1 MKTRQLFTIAATAL
15 FFAACSE
22 QDGLEQAE
30 LTNGNPQ
37 TSGNAVV
44 FDTYMSNPT
53 ATRSGSPG
61 AIDTDRLKQSGYGFG
76 VFAYKTGTS
85 NYADYRT
92 QNAVTRRYP
101 NFMYNE
107 HIRYDAVQAKWVYD
121 NPQNTK
127 YWPNEVHDFWGD
139 NVDDQNN
146 DSANDPATT
155 DYTNGGLVSFFAY
168 APYVPESDKV
178 TTPAIAGQTVRDVPT
193 VFEGGILTYSTPS
206 FNGGTPTATA
216 TEERYKFSDPY
227 VGYKIAQESSKQVDL
242 LWATTLGSSESVL
255 NQGMQLG
262 NSAELLPE
270 FTTYGLEIKNDYVT
284 DPLHPFY
291 LRPTYNVPTDLT
303 KQKTNGT
310 VNLHFKHALAKV
322 GGAYHGTGDGSDEDP
337 STPTN
342 GLMIILDVDKD
353 EHETGG
359 SLYPYA
365 GTITPQTPYNTK
377 VTVNEIVLQS
387 EKQLTQLGMHDI
399 KENIAFDYSN
409 DAQAEPLF
417 NTGLLN
423 LATGVWHDVRYLPY
437 DNGQT
442 VRTQTILSPG
452 APFDGTTDDG
462 SKDAVLHPNIAEPTA
477 YATQPYTRERYEELP
492 IGVTTIAKNVY
503 KSNTQPFV
511 FIPGTYPIITITVDY
526 TVRTFDAK
534 LADNYSE
541 VRQRITKRLCIL
553 DQILLNK
560 QYNILIHLG
569 LTSVKFTA
577 TVSDWDVTDAHVGS
591 TTDPGDGQSVVQTYD
606 QDVEHVYLPINVAD
620 IDHCSLTSIADFPA
634 TGALSRDLGV
644 VTFFYAD
651 GAERTSHLE
660 GMTFTLTPTM
670 EGAAVTVDCDEA
682 SPTYGHVTIT
692 LPPNNTTAARNFNL
706 AIHYGY
712 YTFNVP
718 FIQRAPEP

>member
-1 MKTRQLFTIAATAL
+1 MKYYRLIPALAALAAL
-15 FFAACSE
+15 ITACSE
-22 QDGLEQAE
+22 
-30 LTNGNPQ
+30 
-37 TSGNAVV
+37 SGNLSQPTQANLNTPDNAVQ
-44 FDTYMSNPT
+44 FDTYLSKSA

-61 AIDTDRLKQSGYGFG
+61 AIDTDKLKQSGYGFG
-76 VFAYKTGTS
+76 VFAYKTGTGS
-85 NYADYRT
+85 YAAYRT
-92 QNAVTRRYP
+92 QNATARRYP

-107 HIRYDAVQAKWVYD
+107 YIRYDAAQAKWVYD
-121 NPQNTK
+121 NPKNTK

-155 DYTNGGLVSFFAY
+155 TDYTNGGLVSFFAY
-168 APYVPESDKV
+168 APYVPETDKV

-193 VFEGGILTYSTPS
+193 SFEGGILTFSTSS
-206 FNGGTPTATA
+206 FNGGTATATA

-227 VGYKIAQESSKQVDL
+227 VGYKIALESNKQVDL
-242 LWATTLGSSESVL
+242 LWATNLGSSESVL
-255 NQGMQLG
+255 NQGTQLG

-270 FTTYGLEIKNDYVT
+270 FTTDGQEIKNDYVT

-291 LRPTYNVPTDLT
+291 IRPTYNVPTELT

-310 VNLHFKHALAKV
+310 VCLHFKHALAKV
-322 GGAYHGTGDGSDEDP
+322 GGAYLGSGDGSDEDP

-342 GLMIILDVDKD
+342 GLMIILDIDKD
-353 EHETGG
+353 EHEMGG
-359 SLYPYA
+359 SLQPYA
-365 GTITPQTPYNTK
+365 EGPTATTPYNTK
-377 VTVNEIVLQS
+377 VTVNEIILQS

-399 KENIAFDYSN
+399 EENITFDYNS
-409 DAQAEPLF
+409 DAQTEPLS

-423 LATGVWHDVRYLPY
+423 LATGVWHNVKYLPY

-452 APFDGTTDDG
+452 AVFAGSTDDG
-462 SKDAVLHPNIAEPTA
+462 TKDAVLHPNIAEPTA
-477 YATQPYTRERYEELP
+477 YATTPYTRQRYEELP

-511 FIPGTYPIITITVDY
+511 FIPGTHPIITISVDY

-541 VRQRITKRLCIL
+541 VRQRITKRLYIL

-577 TVSDWDVTDAHVGS
+577 TVSDWDVTNAHVDT

-620 IDHCSLTSIADFPA
+620 IDHCSLSAIADFPA
-634 TGALSRDLGV
+634 NGTLSRDLGV
-644 VTFFYAD
+644 VTFFYRD
-651 GAERTSHLE
+651 GAEHTSHLE
-660 GMTFTLTPTM
+660 GMTFTLTPAM
-670 EGAAVTVDCDEA
+670 EGAAVTVDSDEA

-692 LPPNNTTAARNFNL
+692 LPPNTTTAARIFNL